1 MGIPE
6 IRGKGHKHKLQPSK
20 SNVNLASSKDRS
32 AIAYGMGW
40 NNKSGKNR
48 LNSIRIPAVKVIQ
61 AAANTG
67 AEDKNLDIAFSK

>member
-6 IRGKGHKHKLQPSK
+6 TKRERAQAQASALEGKS
-20 SNVNLASSKDRS
+20 NLASSKDRS

-67 AEDKNLDIAFSK
+67 AEDKNFDIAFSK